1 MPAVVDEEVNLSN
14 LFEQLRKPPPARSFD
29 VGPAMTQP
37 VSDRCPDLRVEVW
50 MQWGREVNAPEVAS
64 SISLKR
70 FKDNPRSKAASN
82 ARLHNIG
89 GL

>member
-14 LFEQLRKPPPARSFD
+14 LFEQLRKPPPARSSD